1 MRIGDREIGGD
12 APVFIIAELSA
23 NHNGDKQVAL
33 DTIAAAAEAGAD
45 AIKLQTYTAD
55 TMTLNHDSADFKIA
69 GGLWDGYTLYQ
80 LYQEAHTPWEWHAE
94 LFTAAQAHGL
104 QCFSS
109 PFDHSA
115 VDFLEELGA
124 PAHKLA
130 SFEITD
136 TELIK
141 KIALTGKPVIMSTGM
156 STVQEVETAVQ
167 CFRQHGTQD
176 LAVLKCVSSYPAQA
190 KDFHLRT
197 IPDIAERFAVIAG
210 LSDHSPGHTVAVTA
224 TALGAQVIEKHF
236 ILDRSLGGPDS
247 SFSMEPAEFKALVTA
262 VREAESSL
270 GTVSYAAKADEQ
282 ANLRFRRSIY
292 VCKDIAAGEIIRP
305 EHIKIIR
312 PGFGLPPSAYQE
324 VLGSI
329 AKRDLSFGHAL
340 QYDDLLD
347 DS

>member
-12 APVFIIAELSA
+12 APAFIIAELSA
-23 NHNGDKQVAL
+23 NHNGDKQIAL
-33 DTIAAAAEAGAD
+33 DTIAAAADAGAD

-55 TMTLNHDSADFKIA
+55 TMTLDHDSADFKIE

-80 LYQEAHTPWEWHAE
+80 LYQEAYTPWEWHAE
-94 LFTAAQAHGL
+94 LFAAAAAHGL
-104 QCFSS
+104 VCFSS
-109 PFDHSA
+109 PFDQSA

-141 KIALTGKPVIMSTGM
+141 KIAHTGKPVIMSTGM
-156 STVQEVETAVQ
+156 STQSEVETAIQ
-167 CFRQHGTQD
+167 CFRQHGNKD

-197 IPDIAERFAVIAG
+197 IPDLAQRFDVVAG

-224 TALGAQVIEKHF
+224 TALGAKVIEKHF
-236 ILDRSLGGPDS
+236 ILDRRVGGPDS
-247 SFSMEPAEFKALVTA
+247 SFSMEPAEFKALVHA
-262 VREAESSL
+262 VREAEASL
-270 GTVSYAAKADEQ
+270 GTVSYAAKEAET

-292 VCKDIAAGEIIRP
+292 ICKDIAAGTVIGP

-312 PGFGLPPSAYQE
+312 PGFGLSPSAYQD
-324 VLGSI
+324 VLG
-329 AKRDLSFGHAL
+329 KRVKRALAFGHPL
-340 QYDDLLD
+340 CLEDLD
-347 DS
+347 D

>member
-12 APVFIIAELSA
+12 APAFIIAELSA
-23 NHNGDKQVAL
+23 NHNGDKQIAL
-33 DTIAAAAEAGAD
+33 DTIAAAADAGAD

-55 TMTLNHDSADFKIA
+55 TMTLDHDSADFKIE

-80 LYQEAHTPWEWHAE
+80 LYQEAYTPWEWHAE
-94 LFTAAQAHGL
+94 LFAAAAAHGL
-104 QCFSS
+104 ICFSS
-109 PFDHSA
+109 PFDQSA

-141 KIALTGKPVIMSTGM
+141 KIASTGKPVIMSTGM
-156 STVQEVETAVQ
+156 STVDEVTTAIN
-167 CFRQHGTQD
+167 CFRQHGTKD

-197 IPDIAERFAVIAG
+197 IPDIAQRFDVVPG

-224 TALGAQVIEKHF
+224 TALGAKVIEKHF
-236 ILDRSLGGPDS
+236 ILDRSVGGPDS
-247 SFSMEPAEFKALVTA
+247 SFSMEPAEFKALVHA
-262 VREAESSL
+262 VREAEASL
-270 GTVSYAAKADEQ
+270 GTVSYAAKDTET

-292 VCKDIAAGEIIRP
+292 ICKEIAAGEQISA
-305 EHIKIIR
+305 EHIRIIR
-312 PGFGLPPSAYQE
+312 PGFGLPPSAYQD
-324 VLGSI
+324 VLG
-329 AKRDLSFGHAL
+329 KRVKRALTFGHPL
-340 QYDDLLD
+340 SEDDLAE
-347 DS
+347 